1 MNFENSK
8 EYASHLDSKDPL
20 AYCRDLF
27 FYPHIQGVKNTI
39 YLCGNSLGL
48 QPKSVKYFLE
58 KELELWSNRGV
69 LGQHER
75 WEKFH
80 EDLAYPTSKLIGSKH
95 SEVVIMNGLT
105 VNLHL
110 LLISLIHKQGCSALL
125 QSLPL
130 SQSQQSIQPLLAL
143 GL

>member
-8 EYASHLDSKDPL
+8 EHASFLDKEDPL
-20 AYCRDLF
+20 KNCRDLF
-27 FYPHIQGVKNTI
+27 FYPEIEGIKNTI

-58 KELELWSNRGV
+58 KELELWSKRSV

-75 WEKFH
+75 WENFH
-80 EDLAYPTSKLIGSKH
+80 EDLANPTSKIIGAKP
-95 SEVVIMNGLT
+95 SEVVIMNALT

-110 LLISLIHKQGCSALL
+110 LLISFYKPTKKRNKILI
-125 QSLPL
+125 
-130 SQSQQSIQPLLAL
+130 
-143 GL
+143 